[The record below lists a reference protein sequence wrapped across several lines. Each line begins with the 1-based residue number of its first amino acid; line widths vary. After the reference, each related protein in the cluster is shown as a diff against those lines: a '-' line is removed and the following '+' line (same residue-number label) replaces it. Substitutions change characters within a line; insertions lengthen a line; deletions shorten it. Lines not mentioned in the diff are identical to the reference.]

1 MTRITE
7 KAKFKT
13 RRIKREKKGVG
24 EKSKA
29 SGCENLAPGPRPVRQ
44 GKVFFPGVQ
53 AQLSAHG
60 ERGTSGVERAV
71 PVEELTELRSGDSQR
86 DFCR

>member
-1 MTRITE
+1 MRKVKLQVVKILPQ
-7 KAKFKT
+7 
-13 RRIKREKKGVG
+13 GH
-24 EKSKA
+24 
-29 SGCENLAPGPRPVRQ
+29 GP
-44 GKVFFPGVQ
+44 GKVFFPDVQ